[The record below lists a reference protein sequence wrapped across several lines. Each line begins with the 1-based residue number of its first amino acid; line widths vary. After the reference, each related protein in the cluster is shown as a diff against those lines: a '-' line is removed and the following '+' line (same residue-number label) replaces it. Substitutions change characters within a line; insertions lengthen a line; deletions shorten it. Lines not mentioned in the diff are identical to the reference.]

1 MELVEYAPGQVVFK
15 QGAVGDRLFVIREGS
30 ARVTKAPA
38 GVQAQQQTL
47 AKLTAGAFFGER
59 ALAKDEVRQA
69 ALPGALHSPAR
80 HAAPCQAGRCT
91 ECSD

>member
-1 MELVEYAPGQVVFK
+1 MGLSLQEHKEIVAEAMELVEYAPGQLVFK
-15 QGAVGDRLFVIREGS
+15 QGAVGDRLFVIREGC

-69 ALPGALHSPAR
+69 ALPGALR
-80 HAAPCQAGRCT
+80 
-91 ECSD
+91 